1 MNLILVYNEIIS
13 RAKSLN
19 RTRKNGRFE
28 KHHIIPRCKGG
39 TDAKEN
45 LVLLTPK
52 EHYVCHHLLHKYYP
66 DDKYLFL
73 AYHLMTFSN
82 KQNLQKI
89 TAKQYEELRVKNSIY
104 QSGENNPNYKNKQNL
119 SGKRNHRSKQVKIC
133 GNIYESITI
142 ASKELNIPKTTLR
155 RWISKKKLNYK
166 FLENK

>member
-1 MNLILVYNEIIS
+1 LNLISVYNQIIS

-39 TDAKEN
+39 TDDKEN

-52 EHYVCHHLLHKYYP
+52 EHYICHHILHKHYS

-119 SGKRNHRSKQVKIC
+119 SGKRNHRSKQVEIC
-133 GNIYESITI
+133 GNLYESISI

-155 RWISKKKLNYK
+155 RWISKKKLNYTYVEK
-166 FLENK
+166 